1 MRLISMVSTRSKYNI
16 VLPINTYY
24 YMSLNLEEL
33 LERLQNF
40 SDYEGS
46 LSASKVKILIDG
58 EVVVAKSLIIDD
70 NNEFFINCDE

>member
-1 MRLISMVSTRSKYNI
+1 
-16 VLPINTYY
+16 
-24 YMSLNLEEL
+24 MSLNLEEL

-46 LSASKVKILIDG
+46 LSASKVKIHIDG
-58 EVVVAKSLIIDD
+58 EVVVAKTLIIDD

>member
-33 LERLQNF
+33 LERLQNY

-46 LSASKVKILIDG
+46 LNASKVKILIDG

>member
-1 MRLISMVSTRSKYNI
+1 MVSTRSKYNI

-33 LERLQNF
+33 LERLQNY

-46 LSASKVKILIDG
+46 LNASKVKILIDG